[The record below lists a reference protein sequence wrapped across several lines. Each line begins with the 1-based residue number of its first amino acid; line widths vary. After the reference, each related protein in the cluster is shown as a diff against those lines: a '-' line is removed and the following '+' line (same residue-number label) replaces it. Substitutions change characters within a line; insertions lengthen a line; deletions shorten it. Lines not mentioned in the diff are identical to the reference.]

1 MAHKPLRS
9 QRISTACSIC
19 SARRYHQEGRGEFSH
34 QYTALQRLGGLDASF
49 VNIPRSNFLLS
60 EAGVNNNNTLE
71 RNDIES
77 VLLDGSGGRSD
88 IVNGAD
94 MEEAGRRMDAFVES
108 TMAILSEGAGEA
120 AQQHLYCQSCL
131 ER

>member
-1 MAHKPLRS
+1 MSHKPLRS

-19 SARRYHQEGRGEFSH
+19 SARRYHQEGSGEFSH

-60 EAGVNNNNTLE
+60 EAG
-71 RNDIES
+71 

-108 TMAILSEGAGEA
+108 TMAILSEGAEA

-131 ER
+131 DR